1 MVDIFELPG
10 GWVRYEPPDGRPYYH
25 NAETGA
31 TQWDA
36 PTEVDLSRWQKTFD
50 EDGTPYY
57 YDQET
62 QETRWDPPPGWQE
75 EEEEEEAAQ

>member
-1 MVDIFELPG
+1 MVRKPHINISFEKLTKTALPISH
-10 GWVRYEPPDGRPYYH
+10 VFEQRISQ
-25 NAETGA
+25 N
-31 TQWDA
+31 
-36 PTEVDLSRWQKTFD
+36 LLRWQKTFD

-75 EEEEEEAAQ
+75 EEEEEEEEEEAAQ